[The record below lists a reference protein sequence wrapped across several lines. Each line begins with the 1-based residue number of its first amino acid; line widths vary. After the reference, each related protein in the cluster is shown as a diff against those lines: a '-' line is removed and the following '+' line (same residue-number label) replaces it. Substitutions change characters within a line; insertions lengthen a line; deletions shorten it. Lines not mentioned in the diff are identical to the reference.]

1 MLEGPTRLKSEF
13 LGSVSHELR
22 TPMNAIIGYTKLMLD
37 GLDGEMTAQQ
47 QTDLFRVAQAADNLL
62 GLINGL
68 LDLAKIEAGKMELNV
83 EEVNITEVT
92 DEALELVRPHA
103 DEKGLQ
109 VRALIP
115 TGLPNVWGDRARRA
129 HRGDALMA
137 RVLVVEDDANNLD
150 VASRIIRAS
159 GHEAL
164 VAVDGVAGLDLAR
177 VERPDAIL
185 VDLLLP
191 RMDGWSLTRSLRT
204 EPWAASIPIIAV
216 SALALPSDRARAIE
230 AGGDDFVSQPFAP
243 AELRAILLRYF
254 PGGAAHVP
262 LARDGAPA
270 IARGPVPI
278 TLGRVLIVD
287 DEIANVELLAR
298 RLEAIG
304 CQTQV
309 ASSGERAIAL
319 ARSEQPDLILLDVM
333 MPGIDGWQTC
343 RRLKSQPETAD
354 IPVIFVTAKDRY
366 EDLSKGFEVGGI
378 DYLTKPFEPIE
389 LAARVRSAIFTKR
402 LQDELRKTAA
412 DLKRMEQSR
421 KELIGM
427 LGHDIRN
434 LANSVVAFMQLVRMG
449 QLKPGRQEFDEL
461 LRLSES
467 NISELLRMVNA
478 LLDVYKMEEGK
489 LEAMPQVI
497 ALSALAERSIA
508 QVVPEALA
516 KGIELESSLPGNVA
530 VFVDDGLIVRVL
542 TNLLA
547 NAVKHTPTGG
557 KVWIESVRDQ
567 SLERSIIVRVHD
579 TGPGIAADDAPHIF
593 DRFYQGAGRSRGGT
607 GLGLAF
613 CN

>member
-1 MLEGPTRLKSEF
+1 
-13 LGSVSHELR
+13 
-22 TPMNAIIGYTKLMLD
+22 
-37 GLDGEMTAQQ
+37 
-47 QTDLFRVAQAADNLL
+47 
-62 GLINGL
+62 
-68 LDLAKIEAGKMELNV
+68 
-83 EEVNITEVT
+83 
-92 DEALELVRPHA
+92 
-103 DEKGLQ
+103 
-109 VRALIP
+109 
-115 TGLPNVWGDRARRA
+115 
-129 HRGDALMA
+129 MA

-164 VAVDGVAGLDLAR
+164 VAADGVAGLDLAR
-177 VERPDAIL
+177 VERPDAVL

-191 RMDGWSLTRSLRT
+191 RMDGWSLTRSLRS

-230 AGGDDFVSQPFAP
+230 AGCDDFVSKPFAP

-254 PGGAAHVP
+254 PGGAAQVP
-262 LARDGAPA
+262 APRDGTPTV
-270 IARGPVPI
+270 RGPVPI
-278 TLGRVLIVD
+278 TLGKVLIVD

-319 ARSEQPDLILLDVM
+319 ARTEQPDLILLDVM
-333 MPGIDGWQTC
+333 MPGMDGWQTC

-354 IPVIFVTAKDRY
+354 IPVIFVTARDRY

-378 DYLTKPFEPIE
+378 DYITKPFEPIE

-412 DLKRMEQSR
+412 DLQRMEQSR

-449 QLKPGRQEFDEL
+449 QLEPGRREFDEL

-557 KVWIESVRDQ
+557 KVRIESVRD
-567 SLERSIIVRVHD
+567 SALEGSIIVRVHD

-613 CN
+613 CKLAVELHGGSIAVVNPGETGAIVQFTLPAADRAPAGA

>member
-1 MLEGPTRLKSEF
+1 
-13 LGSVSHELR
+13 
-22 TPMNAIIGYTKLMLD
+22 
-37 GLDGEMTAQQ
+37 
-47 QTDLFRVAQAADNLL
+47 
-62 GLINGL
+62 
-68 LDLAKIEAGKMELNV
+68 
-83 EEVNITEVT
+83 
-92 DEALELVRPHA
+92 
-103 DEKGLQ
+103 
-109 VRALIP
+109 
-115 TGLPNVWGDRARRA
+115 
-129 HRGDALMA
+129 
-137 RVLVVEDDANNLD
+137 
-150 VASRIIRAS
+150 
-159 GHEAL
+159 
-164 VAVDGVAGLDLAR
+164 VAGLDLAR

-230 AGGDDFVSQPFAP
+230 AGCDDFVSKPFAP

-254 PGGAAHVP
+254 PGGAVHLPAP
-262 LARDGAPA
+262 RDGAAPA
-270 IARGPVPI
+270 RATVPI
-278 TLGRVLIVD
+278 ALGRVLIVD

-449 QLKPGRQEFDEL
+449 QLEPGRQEFDEL

-489 LEAMPQVI
+489 LEAMPQAI
-497 ALSALAERSIA
+497 ALSALAERSLA
-508 QVVPEALA
+508 QVAPEAIA
-516 KGIELESSLPGNVA
+516 KGIQLESDLPKDVN

-547 NAVKHTPTGG
+547 NAVKHTPSGG
-557 KVWIESVRDQ
+557 KVRIESARDRT
-567 SLERSIIVRVHD
+567 LERSIVVRVHD
-579 TGPGIAADDAPHIF
+579 TGPGIGEEDAPRIF
-593 DRFYQGAGRSRGGT
+593 DRFYQGAGRSRGGS

-613 CN
+613 CKLAVELHGGSINVVNPGESGAIVQFTLPAADHAAAGQ

>member
-1 MLEGPTRLKSEF
+1 
-13 LGSVSHELR
+13 
-22 TPMNAIIGYTKLMLD
+22 
-37 GLDGEMTAQQ
+37 
-47 QTDLFRVAQAADNLL
+47 
-62 GLINGL
+62 
-68 LDLAKIEAGKMELNV
+68 
-83 EEVNITEVT
+83 
-92 DEALELVRPHA
+92 
-103 DEKGLQ
+103 
-109 VRALIP
+109 
-115 TGLPNVWGDRARRA
+115 
-129 HRGDALMA
+129 MA

-164 VAVDGVAGLDLAR
+164 VAADGVAGLDLAR

-191 RMDGWSLTRSLRT
+191 RMDGWSLTRSLRS

-230 AGGDDFVSQPFAP
+230 AGCDDFVSKPFAP

-262 LARDGAPA
+262 LARDGATPV
-270 IARGPVPI
+270 RMPVPI

-449 QLKPGRQEFDEL
+449 QLEPGRQEFDEL

-489 LEAMPQVI
+489 LEAMPQAV
-497 ALSALAERSIA
+497 ALAALGDRSIA
-508 QVVPEALA
+508 QVMPEAIA
-516 KGIELESSLPGNVA
+516 KGIQLESALPSDVS

-547 NAVKHTPTGG
+547 NAVKHTPSGG
-557 KVWIESVRDQ
+557 KVRVDSARDRT
-567 SLERSIIVRVHD
+567 LERSIVIRVHD
-579 TGPGIAADDAPHIF
+579 TGPGIPAEDAPRIF
-593 DRFYQGAGRSRGGT
+593 DRFYQGAGRSRGGS

-613 CN
+613 CKLAVELHGGTINVVNPGESGAIVQFTLPAADQPAASQ

>member
-1 MLEGPTRLKSEF
+1 
-13 LGSVSHELR
+13 
-22 TPMNAIIGYTKLMLD
+22 
-37 GLDGEMTAQQ
+37 
-47 QTDLFRVAQAADNLL
+47 
-62 GLINGL
+62 
-68 LDLAKIEAGKMELNV
+68 
-83 EEVNITEVT
+83 
-92 DEALELVRPHA
+92 
-103 DEKGLQ
+103 
-109 VRALIP
+109 
-115 TGLPNVWGDRARRA
+115 
-129 HRGDALMA
+129 MA

-230 AGGDDFVSQPFAP
+230 AGCDDFVSKPFAP

-262 LARDGAPA
+262 LARNG
-270 IARGPVPI
+270 
-278 TLGRVLIVD
+278 
-287 DEIANVELLAR
+287 ANVELLAR

-366 EDLSKGFEVGGI
+366 EDLSKGFEVGGV

-402 LQDELRKTAA
+402 LQDELRKTAG

-427 LGHDIRN
+427 LGHEIRN

-449 QLKPGRQEFDEL
+449 QLKPGRSEFDEL

-489 LEAMPQVI
+489 LEAMPQAI
-497 ALSALAERSIA
+497 ALSVLGERSMA
-508 QVVPEALA
+508 QVAPEALA
-516 KGIELESSLPGNVA
+516 KGIRLETGLPPDVN

-547 NAVKHTPTGG
+547 NAVKHTPSGG
-557 KVWIESVRDQ
+557 TVSVESARDRTLESSIVIRVR
-567 SLERSIIVRVHD
+567 D
-579 TGPGIAADDAPHIF
+579 TGPGVNADDAPHIF

-613 CN
+613 CKLAVELHGGTINVVNPGESGAIIQFTLPAADRASAGK

>member
-1 MLEGPTRLKSEF
+1 
-13 LGSVSHELR
+13 
-22 TPMNAIIGYTKLMLD
+22 
-37 GLDGEMTAQQ
+37 
-47 QTDLFRVAQAADNLL
+47 
-62 GLINGL
+62 
-68 LDLAKIEAGKMELNV
+68 
-83 EEVNITEVT
+83 
-92 DEALELVRPHA
+92 
-103 DEKGLQ
+103 
-109 VRALIP
+109 
-115 TGLPNVWGDRARRA
+115 
-129 HRGDALMA
+129 MA

-164 VAVDGVAGLDLAR
+164 VAADGVAGLDLAR
-177 VERPDAIL
+177 VERPDAVL

-191 RMDGWSLTRSLRT
+191 RMDGWSLTRSLRS

-230 AGGDDFVSQPFAP
+230 AGCDDFVSKPFAP

-254 PGGAAHVP
+254 PGGAAQVP
-262 LARDGAPA
+262 VQRDGKPA
-270 IARGPVPI
+270 VRGPVPI
-278 TLGRVLIVD
+278 LLGKVLIVD

-309 ASSGERAIAL
+309 ASSGERALAL
-319 ARSEQPDLILLDVM
+319 ARTEQPDLILLDVM
-333 MPGIDGWQTC
+333 MPGMDGWQTC
-343 RRLKSQPETAD
+343 RRLKSQAETAD

-366 EDLSKGFEVGGI
+366 DDLSRGFEVGGV
-378 DYLTKPFEPIE
+378 DYITKPFEPIE

-402 LQDELRKTAA
+402 LQDELRKSNA
-412 DLKRMEQSR
+412 DLQRMEQSR

-449 QLKPGRQEFDEL
+449 QLEPGRQEFDEL

-497 ALSALAERSIA
+497 ALSALAERSVA
-508 QVVPEALA
+508 QVAPEALA
-516 KGIELESSLPGNVA
+516 KGVELQAALPDDAG

-547 NAVKHTPTGG
+547 NAVKHTPSGG
-557 KVWIESVRDQ
+557 KVRVESARDRT
-567 SLERSIIVRVHD
+567 LERSIVVKVTD
-579 TGPGIAADDAPHIF
+579 TGPGISAEDAPHIF

-613 CN
+613 CKLAVELHGGSITVVNPGQPGAIVQFTLPAADRGAAGG

>member
-1 MLEGPTRLKSEF
+1 
-13 LGSVSHELR
+13 
-22 TPMNAIIGYTKLMLD
+22 
-37 GLDGEMTAQQ
+37 
-47 QTDLFRVAQAADNLL
+47 
-62 GLINGL
+62 
-68 LDLAKIEAGKMELNV
+68 
-83 EEVNITEVT
+83 
-92 DEALELVRPHA
+92 
-103 DEKGLQ
+103 
-109 VRALIP
+109 
-115 TGLPNVWGDRARRA
+115 
-129 HRGDALMA
+129 MA

-164 VAVDGVAGLDLAR
+164 VAADGVAGLDLAR

-191 RMDGWSLTRSLRT
+191 RMDGWSLTRSLRS

-230 AGGDDFVSQPFAP
+230 AGCDDFVSKPFAP

-262 LARDGAPA
+262 VARDGAAPVR
-270 IARGPVPI
+270 IPVPI

-449 QLKPGRQEFDEL
+449 QLEPGRQEFDEL

-489 LEAMPQVI
+489 LEAMPQAV
-497 ALSALAERSIA
+497 ALAALGDRSIA
-508 QVVPEALA
+508 QVMPEAIA
-516 KGIELESSLPGNVA
+516 KGIQLESALPSDVS

-547 NAVKHTPTGG
+547 NAVKHTPSGG
-557 KVWIESVRDQ
+557 KVRVESARDRT
-567 SLERSIIVRVHD
+567 LERSIVVRVHD
-579 TGPGIAADDAPHIF
+579 TGPGIPADDAPRIF
-593 DRFYQGAGRSRGGT
+593 DRFYQGAGRSRGGS

-613 CN
+613 CKLAVELHGGTINVVNPGESGAIVQFTLPAADQPAASQ

>member
-1 MLEGPTRLKSEF
+1 
-13 LGSVSHELR
+13 
-22 TPMNAIIGYTKLMLD
+22 
-37 GLDGEMTAQQ
+37 
-47 QTDLFRVAQAADNLL
+47 
-62 GLINGL
+62 
-68 LDLAKIEAGKMELNV
+68 
-83 EEVNITEVT
+83 
-92 DEALELVRPHA
+92 
-103 DEKGLQ
+103 
-109 VRALIP
+109 
-115 TGLPNVWGDRARRA
+115 
-129 HRGDALMA
+129 MA

-164 VAVDGVAGLDLAR
+164 VAADGVAGLELAR
-177 VERPDAIL
+177 VERPDAVL

-204 EPWAASIPIIAV
+204 EAWASSIPIIAV

-230 AGGDDFVSQPFAP
+230 AGCDDFVSKPFAP

-254 PGGAAHVP
+254 PGGPAAAVAP
-262 LARDGAPA
+262 RDGTPPRPTGHPVAP
-270 IARGPVPI
+270 I
-278 TLGRVLIVD
+278 GRVLIVD
-287 DEIANVELLAR
+287 DEVANVELLAR

-319 ARSEQPDLILLDVM
+319 AKSEQPDLILLDVM

-354 IPVIFVTAKDRY
+354 IPVIFVTARDRS
-366 EDLSKGFEVGGI
+366 EDVSKGFEVGGI
-378 DYLTKPFEPIE
+378 DYIAKPFEPVE
-389 LAARVRSAIFTKR
+389 LAARVRSAIFTKK

-412 DLKRMEQSR
+412 DLQRMEQSR

-449 QLKPGRQEFDEL
+449 QLEPGRHEFNEL

-497 ALSALAERSIA
+497 SLAALAERSLA
-508 QVVPEALA
+508 QVAPEALA
-516 KGIELESSLPGNVA
+516 KGITVESALPA
-530 VFVDDGLIVRVL
+530 TATVFVDDGLIVRVL

-547 NAVKHTPTGG
+547 NAVKHTPSGG
-557 KVWIESVRDQ
+557 SVRVESARDK
-567 SLERSIIVRVHD
+567 SLEGSIIVRVRD
-579 TGPGIAADDAPHIF
+579 TGPGISAEDAPHIF
-593 DRFYQGAGRSRGGT
+593 DRFYQGQGRSRGGT

-613 CN
+613 CKLAVELHGGTIIVTNAGQPGAIVQFTLPAGERASATA

>member
-1 MLEGPTRLKSEF
+1 
-13 LGSVSHELR
+13 
-22 TPMNAIIGYTKLMLD
+22 
-37 GLDGEMTAQQ
+37 
-47 QTDLFRVAQAADNLL
+47 
-62 GLINGL
+62 
-68 LDLAKIEAGKMELNV
+68 
-83 EEVNITEVT
+83 
-92 DEALELVRPHA
+92 
-103 DEKGLQ
+103 
-109 VRALIP
+109 
-115 TGLPNVWGDRARRA
+115 
-129 HRGDALMA
+129 MA

-164 VAVDGVAGLDLAR
+164 VAADGVAGLDLAR

-230 AGGDDFVSQPFAP
+230 AGCDDFVSKPFAP

-254 PGGAAHVP
+254 PGGAVHVP
-262 LARDGAPA
+262 APRDGAAPA
-270 IARGPVPI
+270 RATVPI

-309 ASSGERAIAL
+309 AGSGERAIAL

-366 EDLSKGFEVGGI
+366 EDLSKGFEVGGV

-449 QLKPGRQEFDEL
+449 QLEPGRQEFDEL

-489 LEAMPQVI
+489 LEAMPQAI
-497 ALSALAERSIA
+497 ALSALAERSLA
-508 QVVPEALA
+508 QVAPEAIA
-516 KGIELESSLPGNVA
+516 KGIQLESDLPKDVK

-547 NAVKHTPTGG
+547 NAVKHTPGGG
-557 KVWIESVRDQ
+557 KVRIESARDRT
-567 SLERSIIVRVHD
+567 LEGSIVVRVHD
-579 TGPGIAADDAPHIF
+579 TGPGIPEEDAPRIF
-593 DRFYQGAGRSRGGT
+593 DRFYQGAGRSRGGS

-613 CN
+613 CKLAVELHGGSINVVNPGESGAIVQFTLPAADHAAAGQ

>member
-1 MLEGPTRLKSEF
+1 
-13 LGSVSHELR
+13 
-22 TPMNAIIGYTKLMLD
+22 
-37 GLDGEMTAQQ
+37 
-47 QTDLFRVAQAADNLL
+47 
-62 GLINGL
+62 
-68 LDLAKIEAGKMELNV
+68 
-83 EEVNITEVT
+83 
-92 DEALELVRPHA
+92 
-103 DEKGLQ
+103 
-109 VRALIP
+109 
-115 TGLPNVWGDRARRA
+115 
-129 HRGDALMA
+129 MA

-164 VAVDGVAGLDLAR
+164 VAADGVAGLDLAR

-230 AGGDDFVSQPFAP
+230 AGCDDFVSKPFAP

-262 LARDGAPA
+262 LARDGHAPV
-270 IARGPVPI
+270 ARGPVPI

-354 IPVIFVTAKDRY
+354 IPVIFVTARDRS
-366 EDLSKGFEVGGI
+366 EDVSKGFEVGGI
-378 DYLTKPFEPIE
+378 DYIAKPFEPVE
-389 LAARVRSAIFTKR
+389 LAARVRSAIFTKK

-412 DLKRMEQSR
+412 DLQRMEQSR

-449 QLKPGRQEFDEL
+449 QLEPGRHEFNEL

-497 ALSALAERSIA
+497 GLAALAERSLA
-508 QVVPEALA
+508 QVAPEALA
-516 KGIELESSLPGNVA
+516 KGIELDTTLPA
-530 VFVDDGLIVRVL
+530 DASVFVDDALIVRVL

-547 NAVKHTPTGG
+547 NAVKHTPSGG
-557 KVWIESVRDQ
+557 KVRIESAPDE
-567 SLERSIIVRVHD
+567 SLERSVVVRVVD
-579 TGPGIAADDAPHIF
+579 TGPGISENDAPHIF

-613 CN
+613 CKLAVELHGGTISVANPGKPGAVVQFTLPAAQRTPAKA

>member
-1 MLEGPTRLKSEF
+1 
-13 LGSVSHELR
+13 
-22 TPMNAIIGYTKLMLD
+22 
-37 GLDGEMTAQQ
+37 
-47 QTDLFRVAQAADNLL
+47 
-62 GLINGL
+62 
-68 LDLAKIEAGKMELNV
+68 
-83 EEVNITEVT
+83 
-92 DEALELVRPHA
+92 
-103 DEKGLQ
+103 KGLQ
-109 VRALIP
+109 VRARIP
-115 TGLPNVWGDRARRA
+115 LGLPNVWADRARVRQVLA
-129 HRGDALMA
+129 NMLANAVKFTERGTVSVAASAAEGWVTVSVSDTGVGISPEAQAYVFDEFRQADSSTTRRYGGTGLGLA
-137 RVLVVEDDANNLD
+137 ISKRLVTLHGG
-150 VASRIIRAS
+150 RIWVDN
-159 GHEAL
+159 EA
-164 VAVDGVAGLDLAR
+164 GRG
-177 VERPDAIL
+177 
-185 VDLLLP
+185 
-191 RMDGWSLTRSLRT
+191 SSFHFTRSLRT

-230 AGGDDFVSQPFAP
+230 AGCDDFVSKPFAP

-262 LARDGAPA
+262 LARDGHAPV
-270 IARGPVPI
+270 ARGPVPI

-366 EDLSKGFEVGGI
+366 EDLSKGFEVGGV

-402 LQDELRKTAA
+402 LQDELRKTAG

-449 QLKPGRQEFDEL
+449 QLKPGRSEFDEL

-489 LEAMPQVI
+489 LEAMPQAI
-497 ALSALAERSIA
+497 ALSVLGERSMA
-508 QVVPEALA
+508 QVAPEAL
-516 KGIELESSLPGNVA
+516 
-530 VFVDDGLIVRVL
+530 
-542 TNLLA
+542 
-547 NAVKHTPTGG
+547 
-557 KVWIESVRDQ
+557 
-567 SLERSIIVRVHD
+567 
-579 TGPGIAADDAPHIF
+579 
-593 DRFYQGAGRSRGGT
+593 
-607 GLGLAF
+607 
-613 CN
+613 